1 MTQKLKCRSKSSD
14 RQTNG
19 QMDRQTRQP
28 PPPPLNWTPVNPQS
42 TPYLNRSAHSVGKSQ
57 KFDLSC
63 GTFWVRCTS
72 ISRIR
77 TVAGLPVNAYLSMC
91 MCVVVCVWCCVFVE
105 FKHFPNFAAASK
117 SQKFSQQQQNL
128 APKIK
133 RVYCCRTQ
141 NTTREL
147 CTGWEAMEAGWLARQ
162 PLPLAA

>member
-1 MTQKLKCRSKSSD
+1 MQIQKQ
-14 RQTNG
+14 RQTDERTNG
-19 QMDRQTRQP
+19 QTDKATP
-28 PPPPLNWTPVNPQS
+28 PSPLNWTPVNPQS

-77 TVAGLPVNAYLSMC
+77 TVAELPVNAYLSMC
-91 MCVVVCVWCCVFVE
+91 VRVVVCVCCCVFVE

-147 CTGWEAMEAGWLARQ
+147 STGGRAREAGWLARQ